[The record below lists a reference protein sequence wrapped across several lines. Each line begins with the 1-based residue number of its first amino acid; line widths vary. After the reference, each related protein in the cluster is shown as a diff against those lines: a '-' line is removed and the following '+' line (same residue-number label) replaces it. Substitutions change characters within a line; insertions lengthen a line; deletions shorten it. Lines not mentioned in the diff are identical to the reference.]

1 MRSYDTEVFAVP
13 AIAADELEAELN
25 AFLARHRVVS
35 IKRELTMLDGTA
47 IWAVCVEYLT
57 ASVEERRPGS
67 LGRSRVDYK
76 QLFPTDEFAVFARL
90 REIRKEIAQEDA
102 VPVYAV
108 FTNEQ
113 LAQVVQLRCRT
124 AAELRRIDG
133 VGEARI
139 EKYADRILEGEPQ
152 QEQPVEPHLQRRL
165 PPCPQ
170 LCHARADAR
179 FQTEQIAI
187 QSA

>member
-1 MRSYDTEVFAVP
+1 MPLKFFAVP
-13 AIAADELEAELN
+13 AIAADEVEGELN
-25 AFLARHRVVS
+25 AFLTRHRVVS
-35 IKRELTMLDGTA
+35 VKRELTTQTGTA

-57 ASVEERRPGS
+57 TGGGERRPGS

-76 QLFPTDEFAVFARL
+76 QLLPAEEFAVFARL

-124 AAELRRIDG
+124 SADLRRIDG

-139 EKYADRILEGEPQ
+139 EKYADRILEAMH
-152 QEQPVEPHLQRRL
+152 VRTHVSRRNRSL
-165 PPCPQ
+165 SRR
-170 LCHARADAR
+170 HDDAVVSAKAP
-179 FQTEQIAI
+179 TEAI
-187 QSA
+187 GCE

>member
-1 MRSYDTEVFAVP
+1 VP
-13 AIAADELEAELN
+13 AVAADAVAADLN

-35 IKRELTMLDGTA
+35 IKRELTTQDGTA

-57 ASVEERRPGS
+57 ASGEERRPGS

-76 QLFPTDEFAVFARL
+76 QLLPADEFAVFARL

-124 AAELRRIDG
+124 PADLRRIEG

-139 EKYADRILEGEPQ
+139 EKYADRILEAMTA
-152 QEQPVEPHLQRRL
+152 L
-165 PPCPQ
+165 PERGDET
-170 LCHARADAR
+170 AG
-179 FQTEQIAI
+179 
-187 QSA
+187 QSDPEDHRT